1 MRRLAFALLLA
12 VATLAL
18 AAIRSPAAQAVTF
31 GSDLSQTPNLGFG
44 CEARPYIALGG
55 AQLIPTGTSS
65 CMWWPAPLTAASTY
79 VPVGQGVATAARV
92 RSGPNPAP
100 LRISVISSGGGL
112 CCTHQRSSEIFRP
125 APNAVTTVPLALS
138 AGSGLD
144 PNRPGSQYS
153 DIVVVS
159 AVGPGT
165 LPVHDFGVHG
175 SFDTSVP
182 AASFLHPELTNGNS
196 NTDVGWM
203 DGYEVLLQ
211 VDWSPTGQQAP
222 QLPTPTAPTP
232 AAPQTPTAPQA
243 PGAAQRPAAATRL
256 LRLARAGRALTV
268 DVDGPARVRA
278 RVERCVVRVR
288 PRRRTVCTTVARL
301 SARAAR
307 AGRVRLPLPRGLR
320 AGRYRVTVS
329 APGAPALVRR
339 VAVPAVRTRRR

>member
-1 MRRLAFALLLA
+1 MWRLGIALL
-12 VATLAL
+12 VAAAALAL
-18 AAIRSPAAQAVTF
+18 AAIRSPAASAVTF
-31 GSDLSQTPNLGFG
+31 GSRLDGTPNLPFG
-44 CEARPYIALGG
+44 CEARPYIAPGG
-55 AQLIPTGTSS
+55 AQLIPTGMSS
-65 CMWWPAPLTAASTY
+65 CMWWSAPLTAANTY
-79 VPVGQGVATAARV
+79 VPVGQGVITAARV

-112 CCTHQRSSEIFRP
+112 CCTHQRSSEIFNP
-125 APNAVTTVPLALS
+125 APNAITTVPLALT

-175 SFDTSVP
+175 TFDTSVP

-203 DGYEVLLQ
+203 DGFEVLLQ
-211 VDWSPTGQQAP
+211 VDWSATPQQAP
-222 QLPTPTAPTP
+222 QLPT
-232 AAPQTPTAPQA
+232 QTPVTPQPPVAPVA
-243 PGAAQRPAAATRL
+243 PVTPVTPPAATRL
-256 LRLARAGRALTV
+256 SRLARDGRALTV
-268 DVDGPARVRA
+268 DVSGPARVAA
-278 RVERCVVRVR
+278 RIERCVVRAR

-320 AGRYRVTVS
+320 TGTYRVTVS
-329 APGAPALVRR
+329 APGAAALVRR
-339 VAVPAVRTRRR
+339 VAVPAAGTRQR

>member
-1 MRRLAFALLLA
+1 MLMWRLAIALLLA
-12 VATLAL
+12 ATALAL
-18 AAIRSPAAQAVTF
+18 ATIRSPAAQAATF
-31 GSDLSQTPNLGFG
+31 GSDLSQTPNLAFG

-55 AQLIPTGTSS
+55 AQLIPTGTAS
-65 CMWWPAPLTAASTY
+65 CMWWSAPLTAANTY
-79 VPVGQGVATAARV
+79 VPVGQGVITAARV

-100 LRISVISSGGGL
+100 LRIAVISSGGGL

-125 APNAVTTVPLALS
+125 APNAVTTVPLALT

-175 SFDTSVP
+175 TFNTSIP

-211 VDWSPTGQQAP
+211 VDWSPTPQQAP
-222 QLPTPTAPTP
+222 QLPTPTPVAPQAPP
-232 AAPQTPTAPQA
+232 APVAPQTPP
-243 PGAAQRPAAATRL
+243 PAAPRL
-256 LRLARAGRALTV
+256 SRLARDGRALTV
-268 DVDGPARVRA
+268 DVSGPARVSA
-278 RVERCVVRVR
+278 RIERCVARTR

-301 SARAAR
+301 SARAPR
-307 AGRVRLPLPRGLR
+307 AGRVRFALPRGLR
-320 AGRYRVTVS
+320 AGSYRVTVS
-329 APGAPALVRR
+329 APGATALVRR
-339 VAVPAVRTRRR
+339 VALPAAGTRQQ